1 MRLERT
7 PSWSIEFQR
16 EGLNHAIA
24 DPATGPDQKR
34 ATPGPQVRLALPR
47 LTTPHHTTPHYI
59 TAYHYHYHYHYIV
72 AYTAGPFP
80 RVQPPFANHRGTTY
94 HRNLARWGIAAG
106 PASA

>member
-1 MRLERT
+1 MCLERT

-16 EGLNHAIA
+16 DGLDHAIA

-47 LTTPHHTTPHYI
+47 LTTTTTTTSQPTRLVHFPGSSHHCKP
-59 TAYHYHYHYHYIV
+59 
-72 AYTAGPFP
+72 P
-80 RVQPPFANHRGTTY
+80 RDDS

-106 PASA
+106 PASTYQTTEVGAGFI